1 MASSSITLIT
11 TGGTIGSSIESE
23 SVNVTQGQQQLQLHV
38 QDICQ
43 HNKITLKTRAVFNK
57 NSEDLT
63 PSDWLSLINAIS
75 DEIDSGCDK
84 IIITHGTD
92 TMAYTAV
99 AIALCF
105 RKRPLKIVLTGSC
118 FTLDHPESD
127 VTANLLGAFTTI
139 AEATINNGVYVSFLN
154 ADKQTEV
161 FDALDI
167 KPMAYDELAF
177 RAAFNQALGVF
188 GAQQNNYQAHPRS
201 NQPHPLE
208 FTVNPAEITTQAV
221 EASGQRVVQI
231 SCYPGM
237 NAVQLCAGL
246 EAGSC
251 VIINLYHSG
260 TGPSLAE
267 ENSLLEVIQLRA
279 DLTFLL
285 TPLPSR
291 YITKPYSATVT
302 LMRAGA
308 HLFQDIQPH
317 ALYVL
322 MVLGF
327 SSGWSL
333 QQLLAELKPHL
344 QPMPTP

>member
-1 MASSSITLIT
+1 MAKSSITLIT
-11 TGGTIGSSIESE
+11 TGGTIGSSIDSE
-23 SVNVTQGQQQLQLHV
+23 SVNVTQGEQQLQRHI

-43 HNKITLKTRAVFNK
+43 HNKNALKTRAAFNK

-63 PSDWLSLINAIS
+63 PSDWLTLINAIS

-105 RKRPLKIVLTGSC
+105 RKLPVKIVLTGSC

-127 VTANLLGAFTTI
+127 VTANLLGAFRTI
-139 AEATINNGVYVSFLN
+139 TEATINNGVYVSFLN

-161 FDALDI
+161 IDALDI
-167 KPMAYDELAF
+167 KPMVYDELAF
-177 RAAFNQALGVF
+177 RAAFNSPLGVF
-188 GAQQNNYQAHPRS
+188 SAKQNNYQTNPCS
-201 NQPHPLE
+201 NQPQPLKI
-208 FTVNPAEITTQAV
+208 TVNPVEITRHALQTSRQ
-221 EASGQRVVQI
+221 SVVQL

-237 NAVQLCAGL
+237 NAAQLCAGI
-246 EAGSC
+246 EEGSC
-251 VIINLYHSG
+251 VIISLYHSG

-267 ENSLLEVIQLRA
+267 ENSLLGAIQSRP

-291 YITKPYSATVT
+291 YITKPYSATLT

-308 HLFQDIQPH
+308 YLFQDIQPH
-317 ALYVL
+317 TLYVL
-322 MVLGF
+322 MILGL
-327 SSGWSL
+327 SSGRAL
-333 QQLLAELKPHL
+333 QQLLTELKPH
-344 QPMPTP
+344 QQAMPTS

>member
-11 TGGTIGSSIESE
+11 TGGTIGSSTESE
-23 SVNVTQGQQQLQLHV
+23 SVNVTQGQQQLQLHI

-43 HNKITLKTRAVFNK
+43 HNNIALKTRAVFNK
-57 NSEDLT
+57 NSEDLS
-63 PSDWLSLINAIS
+63 PSDWLTLINSIS

-105 RKRPLKIVLTGSC
+105 RKLPVKIVLTGSC

-127 VTANLLGAFTTI
+127 VTANLLGAFMTMT
-139 AEATINNGVYVSFLN
+139 EATVNNGVYVSFLN
-154 ADKQTEV
+154 ADKQAEV
-161 FDALDI
+161 IDALDI

-177 RAAFNQALGVF
+177 RAAFNNSLGVF
-188 GAQQNNYQAHPRS
+188 GAKQNNYQTNPCS
-201 NQPHPLE
+201 SQPHPLKI
-208 FTVNPAEITTQAV
+208 TVNPVEITTHALQT
-221 EASGQRVVQI
+221 SRQNVVQLN
-231 SCYPGM
+231 CYPGM
-237 NAVQLCAGL
+237 NAAQLCAGL

-251 VIINLYHSG
+251 VIISLYHSG
-260 TGPSLAE
+260 TGPSLE
-267 ENSLLEVIQLRA
+267 EESSLLEVIQLRP

-308 HLFQDIQPH
+308 YLFQDIQPH
-317 ALYVL
+317 TLYVL
-322 MVLGF
+322 MVLGL
-327 SSGWSL
+327 SSGRSL
-333 QQLLAELKPHL
+333 QQLLAEIEPHQ
-344 QPMPTP
+344 QPVPTS